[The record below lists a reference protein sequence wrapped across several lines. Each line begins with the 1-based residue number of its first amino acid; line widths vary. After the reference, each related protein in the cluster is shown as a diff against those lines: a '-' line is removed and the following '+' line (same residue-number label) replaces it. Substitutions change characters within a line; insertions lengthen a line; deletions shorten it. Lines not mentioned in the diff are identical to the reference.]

1 MENEAIVFTPHE
13 LRVAR
18 DEAMELTSKEAREK
32 RARVSRILRRIY
44 RQTPRL
50 SVDRGQV
57 LHRVLPGNRG
67 TTPGAALGSG
77 HRPGSWKR
85 FPCTSRKTSSLW
97 AAEGPLAAMASF
109 TPSWRALTS
118 PRTSGSWSRRKAAR
132 MCLPPR
138 TFRPS
143 KTTSYPTGRARLSVK
158 HLALCCPTTLKTC
171 FTRTG
176 TSTCPRSSS
185 PQTATVRH
193 SIQWSLDYKK
203 ILERGFDDIKREAE
217 ERLASLD
224 VWNPADNL
232 DKTPYYKAVIVICD
246 AMKAFAHRHA
256 ELARDL
262 ALKEDDQTRR
272 RELLEIA
279 EICKRVPAK
288 PAQTFHEAV
297 QAQWFS
303 QLASRFEQVHGG
315 VIGNGRIDQ
324 YLYPYYKKDL
334 EEGRLTRDQAQEL
347 LECLWL
353 NMAQFLRLQPTAA
366 GYLIYEGNAHWEHT
380 TIGGVKPD
388 GSDASNELT
397 YLILQSKKEF
407 PLDYPDLGV
416 RIHSQTPESLLMTVA
431 DLIKEGTGFPKLMN
445 DEEIIPIFLA
455 KGAKLEEARDY
466 VGSGCT
472 EVRLLN
478 RNTYFTGTTWLNLGA
493 VLEMAL
499 YDGRCTAGGD
509 KRLGL
514 PTGDPTTFTSFDQ
527 MWDAF
532 EKQLRNAQEQVFR
545 QQYITDYIR
554 PGKVAAPL
562 LSSLH
567 QLCMEQGKDVNV
579 GNLEGGLNLG
589 GQTGPV
595 GFGTVIDSLEAIRK
609 LVFEDKTVTM
619 AELIEALGNDFKGN
633 EVLRQK
639 CLNMPSYGNR
649 DDTVDELGRQI
660 ESILVGMCDEH
671 VNYYGGKPEIF
682 YVPVTSHVAM
692 GRVTGATPNGRKAGV
707 ALSEGISPSQGADI
721 MGPTTTLHSIAYT
734 KNTPYVQRAARLL
747 NIKVSPQTVAGDEGT
762 RKLASFIRT
771 WCDQK
776 HWHLQFNIINRAT
789 LLAAQTDP
797 EKYRNLL
804 VRVAG
809 YSAYFVDLSPA
820 LQNEIISRTEHSDM

>member
-1 MENEAIVFTPHE
+1 MLPEDLKNLLYKDGDIYMPSFIIHE
-13 LRVAR
+13 
-18 DEAMELTSKEAREK
+18 
-32 RARVSRILRRIY
+32 
-44 RQTPRL
+44 
-50 SVDRGQV
+50 
-57 LHRVLPGNRG
+57 
-67 TTPGAALGSG
+67 
-77 HRPGSWKR
+77 
-85 FPCTSRKTSSLW
+85 
-97 AAEGPLAAMASF
+97 
-109 TPSWRALTS
+109 
-118 PRTSGSWSRRKAAR
+118 
-132 MCLPPR
+132 
-138 TFRPS
+138 
-143 KTTSYPTGRARLSVK
+143 
-158 HLALCCPTTLKTC
+158 
-171 FTRTG
+171 
-176 TSTCPRSSS
+176 
-185 PQTATVRH
+185 TATVRH

-217 ERLASLD
+217 ERLAALD
-224 VWNPADNL
+224 VWNPENNL

-246 AMKAFAHRHA
+246 AMKTFAHRYA
-256 ELARDL
+256 ELAREL
-262 ALKEDDQTRR
+262 AAKEEDRTRR

-279 EICKRVPAK
+279 EICDRVPAK
-288 PAQTFHEAV
+288 PARTFREAI

-303 QLASRFEQVHGG
+303 QVASRFEQVHGG

-334 EEGRLTRDQAQEL
+334 EEGLLTRDQAQEL

-416 RIHSQTPESLLMTVA
+416 RIHSQTPESLLMVVA
-431 DLIKEGTGFPKLMN
+431 NLIKEGTGFPKLMN

-499 YDGRCTAGGD
+499 YDGRCTAGGE
-509 KRLGL
+509 KQLGL
-514 PTGDPTTFTSFDQ
+514 ATGDPTTFKNFDQ

-554 PGKVAAPL
+554 PDKVAAPL

-567 QLCMEQGKDVNV
+567 QLSMEQGKDVNV
-579 GNLEGGLNLG
+579 GKLEGGISLG

-595 GFGTVIDSLEAIRK
+595 GFGTVIDSLAAIRK
-609 LVFEDKTVTM
+609 LVFEDKAVTM
-619 AELIEALGNDFKGN
+619 AELIEALKNDFEGN

-639 CLNMPSYGNR
+639 CLNTPKYGNC
-649 DDTVDELGRQI
+649 DEAVDELGRRI

-692 GRVTGATPNGRKAGV
+692 GRLTGATPNGRKASV
-707 ALSEGISPSQGADI
+707 ALSEGISPTQGADV
-721 MGPTTTLHSIAYT
+721 MGPTTTLRSIAYT

-747 NIKVSPQTVAGDEGT
+747 NIKVSPQTVTGEEGT

-789 LLAAQTDP
+789 LLAAQKDP
-797 EKYRNLL
+797 EKYKNLL

-809 YSAYFVDLSPA
+809 YSAYFVDLSPS
-820 LQNEIISRTEHSDM
+820 LQNEIISRTEHREM